1 MTDSKPM
8 RAELVDD
15 YRIKCALLLEE
26 VIDAEE
32 AAKLAAAEIAELRA
46 ERDRLK
52 AEVAFVKGQLAG
64 TNKNIAGW
72 LQSRDDNLRRAEF
85 AEAQLDEALSG
96 CRETN
101 SRAEAAEA
109 RAERLRE
116 ALEVIAYNRTAEAHS
131 VFAARALEDDK
142 PIRAAAGE
150 EGK

>member
-52 AEVAFVKGQLAG
+52 AA
-64 TNKNIAGW
+64 
-72 LQSRDDNLRRAEF
+72 LQPFSDAY
-85 AEAQLDEALSG
+85 
-96 CRETN
+96 
-101 SRAEAAEA
+101 
-109 RAERLRE
+109 ERL
-116 ALEVIAYNRTAEAHS
+116 VRTQESMGFSDNATFGLGIKVSAIK
-131 VFAARALEDDK
+131 VARKVLGGDA
-142 PIRAAAGE
+142 
-150 EGK
+150 

>member
-52 AEVAFVKGQLAG
+52 AALVRLGSVEAFTSSQGICPELYERI
-64 TNKNIAGW
+64 TY
-72 LQSRDDNLRRAEF
+72 
-85 AEAQLDEALSG
+85 
-96 CRETN
+96 
-101 SRAEAAEA
+101 A
-109 RAERLRE
+109 RKELGDA
-116 ALEVIAYNRTAEAHS
+116 S
-131 VFAARALEDDK
+131 
-142 PIRAAAGE
+142 
-150 EGK
+150 